1 MTFKENLNDILKE
14 LNRYKRDKEKLKYQY
29 IQSRLDETLE
39 RYYENM
45 TKTFLDLS
53 EKDER
58 EVLKRIGE

>member
-53 EKDER
+53 EKDEM

>member
-14 LNRYKRDKEKLKYQY
+14 LNRHKRDKEKLKYQY

-53 EKDER
+53 EKDEM